1 MVWEEVK
8 KKKKIGGFGSAVGV
22 WEEAE
27 KKITEN

>member
-8 KKKKIGGFGSAVGV
+8 KKIGGFRSAVGV

-27 KKITEN
+27 KKLTEN